1 MPDAGVDAAIPVG
14 RVSETTTERWNRL
27 SATPFAT
34 IGNSSTFFKG
44 SIRSIIDVVE
54 QRGLLGLLVRRELR
68 SRYKD
73 SSLGFLWSLARP
85 LTQLF
90 IYYVV
95 IGQFLGAA
103 RSIPDFAIY
112 VFTGLAAYTLFSEIV
127 GSATVSIVANSGL
140 VKKVYFPRELFPL
153 ASVGSSLFN
162 FAIQLGIL
170 VVFASIVGH
179 PPFTESLVYFV
190 PALLLILVYAT
201 AIGILFAAINVY
213 LRDAQYLVEVV
224 LLMMMWA
231 SPIVYGWPNVRD
243 ILGPG
248 IVLDIYTNNPVTL
261 GVLGFQKAL
270 WTSGAAVDSPD
281 QLLLRMLVAL
291 GIGIVLLF
299 VSQRVF
305 AKLQGNFAQEL

>member
-1 MPDAGVDAAIPVG
+1 M
-14 RVSETTTERWNRL
+14 SETTTERWKRL
-27 SATPFAT
+27 DATPFET
-34 IGNSSTFFKG
+34 VGTSSSFFKG
-44 SIRSIIDVVE
+44 SWRSIVDVVD
-54 QRGLLGLLVRRELR
+54 QRGLLNLLVRRELR
-68 SRYKD
+68 ARYKD

-112 VFTGLAAYTLFSEIV
+112 VFTGLAAYTLFLEIV
-127 GSATVSIVANSGL
+127 GGATISVVSNSGL

-179 PPFTESLVYFV
+179 PPFTPALIYFL

-201 AIGILFAAINVY
+201 AIGMFFSAINVY

-224 LLMMMWA
+224 LLLMMWA
-231 SPIVYGWPNVRD
+231 SPIVYAWHSVRD

-248 IVLDIYTNNPVTL
+248 ILLEIYTNNPVTL
-261 GVLGFQKAL
+261 GVLGFHEAL
-270 WTSGAAVDSPD
+270 WTSGSDLAVPD
-281 QLLLRMLVAL
+281 DLMSRMIVAL
-291 GIGIVLLF
+291 GIGLVLLF

>member
-1 MPDAGVDAAIPVG
+1 M
-14 RVSETTTERWNRL
+14 SETRSERWNRL
-27 SATPFAT
+27 ATEPFEEVGRSARFFA
-34 IGNSSTFFKG
+34 G
-44 SIRSIIDVVE
+44 SLRSLREIVARR
-54 QRGLLGLLVRRELR
+54 QLLGLLVRRELR

-103 RSIPDFAIY
+103 AAIPNFAIY

-127 GSATVSIVANSGL
+127 GAATISIVANAGL

-170 VVFASIVGH
+170 LGFAIIIGQAPLTPDIVFLPVAFLLMVVI
-179 PPFTESLVYFV
+179 
-190 PALLLILVYAT
+190 AT
-201 AIGILFAAINVY
+201 AAGIFFSAINVY
-213 LRDAQYLVEVV
+213 LRDAQYLVEVA
-224 LLMMMWA
+224 LLMLMWA
-231 SPIVYGWPNVRD
+231 SPIVYGWTNVRD

-248 IVLDIYTNNPVTL
+248 VLLEAYTNNPVTL
-261 GVLGFQKAL
+261 SVLGFQRSL
-270 WTSGAAVDSPD
+270 WISGGAEYSPGH
-281 QLLLRMLVAL
+281 LMLRMLIAL

-299 VSQRVF
+299 VSQRIF